1 MPEDDAGLVI
11 LNNRKQT
18 SMVQTFEEFTARS
31 VEEGF
36 DEVLVR
42 EWQPNLSIDTHTH
55 PFDVSAFVQR
65 GELVLTVGDKAI
77 TLKAG
82 DPFRLGRDIPHVEH
96 YGPEGA
102 TVWVARAN

>member
-1 MPEDDAGLVI
+1 
-11 LNNRKQT
+11 
-18 SMVQTFEEFTARS
+18 MVQTFEEFTARS

-82 DPFRLGRDIPHVEH
+82 DRHNTAI
-96 YGPEGA
+96 
-102 TVWVARAN
+102 WVAIAVLAAVVVVFTEA